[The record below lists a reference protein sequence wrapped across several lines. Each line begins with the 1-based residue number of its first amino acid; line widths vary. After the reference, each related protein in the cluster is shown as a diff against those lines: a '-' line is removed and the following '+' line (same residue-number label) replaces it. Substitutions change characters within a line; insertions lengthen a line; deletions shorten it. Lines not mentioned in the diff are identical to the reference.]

1 MTPLSQW
8 YSDFLQE
15 TFLNSTDPCLGS
27 LVTGGGCRCNVSEHL
42 KKIECEKPPTS
53 SPALFIRQQ
62 PELGGCTAALR
73 GRLAWK
79 SLCVPLPGTCDMDA
93 SRLGSGPP
101 DTVIN
106 GTRFSPHLILL
117 LSELSGPKTIINSQ
131 SSVNPLT
138 RSFHPTRFP
147 LSNEKKRKRDGV
159 RDREEVCTCVFGVC
173 VYMCWTRQT
182 NAELKTQKQGSV
194 MEMAAYEEEPHGGNR
209 TGQQQYECRF

>member
-1 MTPLSQW
+1 
-8 YSDFLQE
+8 
-15 TFLNSTDPCLGS
+15 
-27 LVTGGGCRCNVSEHL
+27 
-42 KKIECEKPPTS
+42 
-53 SPALFIRQQ
+53 
-62 PELGGCTAALR
+62 
-73 GRLAWK
+73 
-79 SLCVPLPGTCDMDA
+79 MDA
-93 SRLGSGPP
+93 SPLGSGPP

-159 RDREEVCTCVFGVC
+159 RDREEVCVLCVH
-173 VYMCWTRQT
+173 MCCTGLT

-194 MEMAAYEEEPHGGNR
+194 METER
-209 TGQQQYECRF
+209 

>member
-1 MTPLSQW
+1 VILWPHAK
-8 YSDFLQE
+8 DIQE
-15 TFLNSTDPCLGS
+15 HQS
-27 LVTGGGCRCNVSEHL
+27 LFSFAGNRGGCRCSVTRFEEDRVWIAAHL
-42 KKIECEKPPTS
+42 SPP
-53 SPALFIRQQ
+53 PPLFIRQQ
-62 PELGGCTAALR
+62 PRLGSCTAALR

-93 SRLGSGPP
+93 SPLNSGPP
-101 DTVIN
+101 DIVIN

-159 RDREEVCTCVFGVC
+159 RDR
-173 VYMCWTRQT
+173 
-182 NAELKTQKQGSV
+182 GSV
-194 MEMAAYEEEPHGGNR
+194 HVCARVDTCAALDR
-209 TGQQQYECRF
+209 

>member
-1 MTPLSQW
+1 MCQNIWRRLSVKSRPL
-8 YSDFLQE
+8 L
-15 TFLNSTDPCLGS
+15 P
-27 LVTGGGCRCNVSEHL
+27 
-42 KKIECEKPPTS
+42 
-53 SPALFIRQQ
+53 PALFIRQQ
-62 PELGGCTAALR
+62 PELGGCTAAQR

-93 SRLGSGPP
+93 SPLGSGPP

-147 LSNEKKRKRDGV
+147 LSNEKKKKRDGV
-159 RDREEVCTCVFGVC
+159 RDREQVCACVFCLLECVCTCAQD
-173 VYMCWTRQT
+173 RQM
-182 NAELKTQKQGSV
+182 QS
-194 MEMAAYEEEPHGGNR
+194 
-209 TGQQQYECRF
+209 